1 MGTSTTGVVGD
12 LASGSILSDVGVRG
26 NEALALRTD
35 ACEDQSGQSVVDT
48 KRKGRELELTRIN
61 TLDMSLSDEEFLEL
75 GDIFALIFI
84 FSQGKK
90 KWNVIRRRKKV
101 IDRIFSTT

>member
-1 MGTSTTGVVGD
+1 MPDEISKVSPLSTW
-12 LASGSILSDVGVRG
+12 
-26 NEALALRTD
+26 
-35 ACEDQSGQSVVDT
+35 
-48 KRKGRELELTRIN
+48 REREQELTRIN